1 MSGTWQAK
9 SYTQIR
15 FCSQRKQRYN
25 SFCLPAKASYVNF
38 YIRPIPEGVMSDS
51 SKSISQYVILALLIV
66 IAFLVIGLLAVV
78 FWPSAESAESSST
91 PELAVVIFA
100 TGEATATA
108 PVADLAQQPAEDTP
122 VVAAPADTTGSTA
135 AATLDNTTA
144 VTDAMAKVEATPAQA
159 AVAGVGFSES
169 TTDATPTGAASVAGQ
184 GNSVSALLINRPPD
198 INPLTG
204 LKVTDPALIQRRPIM
219 VRVGNDPGARP
230 QVGLNEA
237 DLVYE
242 EIVEWWVT
250 RFTGVYLSNDPD
262 MIAPIRSARLINL
275 PLATQYQAA
284 LANSGASDP
293 VRWELSQSEIANL
306 DEFFAPEPY
315 FYRPNE
321 GWQTRLAFDAK
332 AGRDYLANEGLDSQ
346 VKLRGFIF
354 DEILQVNNLPQSALD
369 NAETVIIPYPKQ
381 TSEARWVY
389 DKTSGKYV
397 RFIAGTPL
405 VDFNGDQ
412 INASNVI
419 IYFAEHQETNIV
431 EDSNGATSIRIIVNG
446 RGAAWLLRDG
456 KVLKGNWE
464 TDGRE
469 TPLFIFDNGQ
479 PMPLKPGNTWIQI
492 TPLEY
497 VIEIDGKDHGL
508 NISGSDAPEPIS
520 GAVNGA
526 GSTAGPTPTSTP
538 IGARP
543 QATPKTP

>member
-1 MSGTWQAK
+1 
-9 SYTQIR
+9 
-15 FCSQRKQRYN
+15 
-25 SFCLPAKASYVNF
+25 
-38 YIRPIPEGVMSDS
+38 MSDS
-51 SKSISQYVILALLIV
+51 SKPISRYVILFLLIV
-66 IAFLVIGLLAVV
+66 IVFLVIGLLAVI
-78 FWPSAESAESSST
+78 FWPGAESAQSSST

-100 TGEATATA
+100 TGEATAAA
-108 PVADLAQQPAEDTP
+108 PGADPGGDTSI
-122 VVAAPADTTGSTA
+122 VEAPADPAESA
-135 AATLDNTTA
+135 AATTLDDTSA
-144 VTDAMAKVEATPAQA
+144 VTDTVTKVEATPAQA
-159 AVAGVGFSES
+159 AVAGVGFSAS
-169 TTDATPTGAASVAGQ
+169 TDGAPVEGQSSSVA
-184 GNSVSALLINRPPD
+184 ALLINRPPD

-204 LKVTDPALIQRRPIM
+204 LKVADPALLQRRPIM

-230 QVGLNEA
+230 QVGLDEA
-237 DLVYE
+237 DVVYE

-250 RFTGVYLSNDPD
+250 RFTGVYLSRDPA

-275 PLATQYQAA
+275 PLAIQYQAA

-306 DEFFAPEPY
+306 DEYFVPEPY

-321 GWQTRLAFDAK
+321 GWQTRLAFDAQ
-332 AGRDYLANEGLDSQ
+332 AGRDYMANEGLDSQ

-354 DEILQVNNLPQSALD
+354 DEILQINNLPQSAMG

-381 TSEARWVY
+381 TSEARWEY
-389 DKTSGKYV
+389 EKNSGKYV
-397 RFIAGTPL
+397 RFITGTPL
-405 VDFNGDQ
+405 VAFNGDQ
-412 INASNVI
+412 IRASNVL

-479 PMPLKPGNTWIQI
+479 PMPLKPGNTWVQVV
-492 TPLEY
+492 PLEY
-497 VIEIDGKDHGL
+497 EIEIDGKRQGL
-508 NISGSDAPEPIS
+508 NMTDSDSSETIS

-526 GSTAGPTPTSTP
+526 EPTAGPTPTSTP

-543 QATPKTP
+543 QATPKTQ